1 MLNLEEILAGWKKDS
16 VIDEMNLDEASRETV
31 KLHSKYLELFSV
43 MKLQLKRKEMA
54 QQILLRDKWLY
65 YTGKMDQAEITKRG
79 WAPDPFNGLKIMKSD
94 MQYYYNADPE
104 LQKQDEQIEYFKTMV
119 SALEEIMTNIKWR
132 HTTIKNMIDW
142 RRFTSGG

>member
-1 MLNLEEILAGWKKDS
+1 
-16 VIDEMNLDEASRETV
+16 
-31 KLHSKYLELFSV
+31 
-43 MKLQLKRKEMA
+43 
-54 QQILLRDKWLY
+54 
-65 YTGKMDQAEITKRG
+65 
-79 WAPDPFNGLKIMKSD
+79 